1 MLQEV
6 VCQGEPLVAIFL
18 TNPPAVTN
26 ILIFEGIRSVSAMGA
41 ADGMGQVKRLL
52 GFIRPYSIRLFLA
65 VCLMV
70 VVGACEA
77 VTALLIQPIFD
88 RVLSPDAETS
98 GIVLF
103 RIPYFHYSVYLQS
116 FLPHWVHNVWTV
128 VAFAIIGVALAKGI
142 SEFLATYF
150 INYIGH
156 SVVRDLR
163 NLLYS
168 KIIAQSITFFHRN
181 PTGRLMSAITSDIE
195 RIQFAVSQTAA
206 DMLKQSFTLVGLL
219 GVIFY
224 VDWRLAAISM
234 VLIPLVVF
242 PSAKLGRYIRASSRS
257 SQDKMGELNNVL
269 QETFSGIRIVKAFAM
284 ETFEIEKFKA
294 TTRRLLRV
302 SLRWVR
308 AQAVSS
314 PLMEVLGAI
323 TIAGLLFYER
333 KLILHHAQTAG
344 GFIAFLYALLKSYE
358 PVKRLTGVS
367 NSYQQALG
375 ASEQVFHYLDSEP
388 EMVDKPG
395 TISLPPFEHEIAF
408 EQVEFD
414 YGDGVPLLH
423 DINLRIAKGEV
434 VALVGSSGA
443 GKTTLASLIPRFFDV
458 TQGRVAIDGHDVRE
472 VKLQSLRAQIGIV
485 TQETILFNDTVYN
498 NICYGSRLPTETQV
512 REAARVALAEDF
524 IQEMPEGYQT
534 MIGERGQRLS
544 GGQRQR
550 IAIARALLKNP
561 PILILDEATSEL
573 DTESEML
580 VQRALANLMAGR
592 TVVVIAHR
600 LSTVRRAERIVVID
614 RGAICEI
621 GSHEDLVSRGGI
633 YQRLHD
639 LQFVDVET

>member
-1 MLQEV
+1 
-6 VCQGEPLVAIFL
+6 
-18 TNPPAVTN
+18 
-26 ILIFEGIRSVSAMGA
+26 
-41 ADGMGQVKRLL
+41 
-52 GFIRPYSIRLFLA
+52 
-65 VCLMV
+65 MV
-70 VVGACEA
+70 IVGASQGI
-77 VTALLIQPIFD
+77 TALLIKPIFD
-88 RVLSPDAETS
+88 QVLTPDADTS
-98 GIVLF
+98 TIILF
-103 RIPYFHYSVYLQS
+103 QIPYFHHAVFLQDI
-116 FLPHWVHNVWTV
+116 FPHRIHNVWTL
-128 VAFAIIGVALAKGI
+128 VAITIIAVALAKGI
-142 SEFLATYF
+142 SEFFATYF

-168 KIIAQSITFFHRN
+168 KLIEQSISFFHRN
-181 PTGRLMSAITSDIE
+181 PTGRLMSTITSDIE

-206 DMLKQSFTLVGLL
+206 DTLKQSFTLVFLL
-219 GVIFY
+219 GALFY
-224 VDWRLAAISM
+224 YDWKLALISM

-284 ETFEIEKFKA
+284 ESFEIEKFKTA
-294 TTRRLLRV
+294 TRRLLRV

-323 TIAGLLFYER
+323 TIAGLLLYER
-333 KLILHHAQTAG
+333 NEIRHHMQTIG
-344 GFIAFLYALLKSYE
+344 GFVGFLVNLLMAYE

-375 ASEQVFHYLDSEP
+375 ASEQVFHYLDSKP
-388 EMVDKPG
+388 EMTDKPRA
-395 TISLPPFEHEIAF
+395 IDLPPFQHEIAF

-414 YGDGVPLLH
+414 YEDGVPLLR

-434 VALVGSSGA
+434 AALVGSSGA

-458 TQGRVAIDGHDVRE
+458 TQGRIAIDGHDVRD
-472 VKLQSLRAQIGIV
+472 VKINSLRAQIGIV
-485 TQETILFNDTVYN
+485 TQETVLFNDTVYN
-498 NICYGSRLPTETQV
+498 NICYGSPWPTEQQV

-524 IQEMPEGYQT
+524 ILEMPQGYQT

-550 IAIARALLKNP
+550 LAIARALLKNP

-573 DTESEML
+573 DTESELL

-621 GSHEDLVSRGGI
+621 GTHEDLVSRGGI

-639 LQFVDVET
+639 LQFVDVEP

>member
-1 MLQEV
+1 
-6 VCQGEPLVAIFL
+6 
-18 TNPPAVTN
+18 
-26 ILIFEGIRSVSAMGA
+26 
-41 ADGMGQVKRLL
+41 
-52 GFIRPYSIRLFLA
+52 
-65 VCLMV
+65 MV
-70 VVGACEA
+70 IVGASEG
-77 VTALLIQPIFD
+77 VTALLIKPIFD
-88 RVLSPDAETS
+88 IVLAPNAQTS
-98 GIVLF
+98 KIVLF
-103 RIPYFHYSVYLQS
+103 QETPYFHHTIYLQDI
-116 FLPHWVHNVWTV
+116 LPHWIHNVWTV
-128 VAFAIIGVALAKGI
+128 VAITIIGVALAKGI

-168 KIIAQSITFFHRN
+168 KLIEQSISFFHRN

-206 DMLKQSFTLVGLL
+206 DMLKQMFTLVCLL
-219 GVIFY
+219 MVLFY
-224 VDWRLAAISM
+224 YDWKLALISM
-234 VLIPLVVF
+234 ILIPLVVF

-257 SQDKMGELNNVL
+257 SQDKMADLNNVL
-269 QETFSGIRIVKAFAM
+269 QETFAGIRIVKAFAM
-284 ETFEIEKFKA
+284 ESFEIEKFRTA
-294 TTRRLLRV
+294 TRRLLRV

-333 KLILHHAQTAG
+333 QLILHHTQTTG
-344 GFIAFLYALLKSYE
+344 GFIGFLFTLLKSYE

-375 ASEQVFHYLDSEP
+375 ASEQVFHYLDSKP
-388 EMVDKPG
+388 EMVDKPRAV
-395 TISLPPFEHEIAF
+395 SLPPFRHEIAF

-414 YGDGVPLLH
+414 YEDGVPLLR
-423 DINLRIAKGEV
+423 DINLHIRKGEV

-443 GKTTLASLIPRFFDV
+443 GKTTLVSLIPRFFDV
-458 TQGRVAIDGHDVRE
+458 TQGRIAIDGHDVRD
-472 VKLQSLRAQIGIV
+472 VKLNSLRAQIGIV

-498 NICYGSRLPTETQV
+498 NICYGSRLPTEAQV

-524 IQEMPEGYQT
+524 ILEMPQGYQT

-573 DTESEML
+573 DSESEML

-621 GSHEDLVSRGGI
+621 GTHEDLVSRGGI

-639 LQFVDVET
+639 LQFVDVEP

>member
-1 MLQEV
+1 M
-6 VCQGEPLVAIFL
+6 
-18 TNPPAVTN
+18 
-26 ILIFEGIRSVSAMGA
+26 S
-41 ADGMGQVKRLL
+41 QVQRLL
-52 GFIRPYSIRLFLA
+52 SFLRPYSFRFFLA
-65 VCLMV
+65 FALMA

-77 VTALLIQPIFD
+77 VTALLIKPIFD
-88 RVLSPDAETS
+88 QVLAPDAEAS
-98 GIVLF
+98 RILLF
-103 RIPYFHYSVYLQS
+103 AIPFLNRRIYLQD
-116 FLPHWVHNVWTV
+116 FLPLRIHNVWTV
-128 VAFAIIGVALAKGI
+128 VAIAIIFVTLVKGL

-150 INYIGH
+150 VNFIGH

-168 KIIAQSITFFHRN
+168 KIIQQSISFFSRN

-195 RIQFAVSQTAA
+195 RIQYAVSQTAA

-219 GVIFY
+219 AVIFY
-224 VDWRLAAISM
+224 VDWKLALASM
-234 VLIPLVVF
+234 ILIPLVVF
-242 PSAKLGRYIRASSRS
+242 PSANLGRYIRASSRS
-257 SQDKMGELNNVL
+257 SQDKMADLNNVL

-284 ETFEIEKFKA
+284 EAFEVAKFKA
-294 TTRRLLRV
+294 ATRRLLGV

-323 TIAGLLFYER
+323 TIAGLLLYER
-333 KLILHHAQTAG
+333 NEILHHAQTTG
-344 GFIAFLYALLKSYE
+344 GFVAFLYALIKSYE
-358 PVKRLTGVS
+358 PVKRLTGV
-367 NSYQQALG
+367 NNAYQQALG
-375 ASEQVFHYLDSEP
+375 ASEQVFHYLDSPP
-388 EMVDKPG
+388 EMIDKPG
-395 TISLPPFEHEIAF
+395 GIELPPFQQAIAF
-408 EQVEFD
+408 EHVDFD
-414 YGDGVPLLH
+414 YEDGIPLLRH
-423 DINLRIAKGEV
+423 INLRIAKGEV

-458 TQGRVAIDGHDVRE
+458 TRGHLTIDGYDVRDL
-472 VKLQSLRAQIGIV
+472 KLNSLRAQIGIV

-498 NICYGSRLPTETQV
+498 NICYGSRWPTEQQV

-524 IQEMPEGYQT
+524 ILEMPLGYQT
-534 MIGERGQRLS
+534 IIGERGQRLS

-573 DTESEML
+573 DSESELL

-600 LSTVRRAERIVVID
+600 LSTVRRADCIVVID
-614 RGAICEI
+614 RGAICEV
-621 GSHEDLVSRGGI
+621 GTHEDLVNGGGI

-639 LQFVDVET
+639 LQFVDVEP